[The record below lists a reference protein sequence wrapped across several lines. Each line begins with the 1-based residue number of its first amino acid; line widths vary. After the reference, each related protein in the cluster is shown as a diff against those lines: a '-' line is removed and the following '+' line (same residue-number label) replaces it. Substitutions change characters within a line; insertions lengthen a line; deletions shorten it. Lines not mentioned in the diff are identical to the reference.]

1 MNRRADLGWLAAGLA
16 GALVLAWAMPRA
28 YPLAPRD
35 WRISKT
41 EAEALALERFS
52 GLGELPVAPY
62 LVSRLIPAN
71 AIEARLH
78 EALDRRPAEELRA
91 SDLGRRVQSW
101 EVVVYSPSAPADE
114 WSYRAL
120 IASGGRFLSL
130 KARVPPDEARPEPA
144 AGEIRRAATAFL
156 EHQGIDL
163 ALLAEPEVRRRQL
176 EARTDRVLRFARRDP
191 TLGADLQDGVEV
203 TFAGHQLTGFSLYLE
218 DPEAAEIQARLQ
230 PLALIQQAWVFL
242 AVPLL
247 PLIAVPFVRRYHAGE
262 IGVRRGLQIGGLIF
276 VAGLGSMLLVGR
288 SIPAFDV
295 GVITRPQLTWV
306 AFFQLVLFYFLPLGI
321 TTFLSWSVGE
331 ALVREGWSQRLAA
344 FDALFRGR
352 WTNRTFAAASL
363 RGLAGGLGL
372 AALMTALLVAARGS
386 GIWAPTQ
393 QGSLWW
399 HGVAWF
405 SLPLV
410 ALSLVQALYAGL
422 LGRLLFLT
430 YLRRKL
436 GRWGGTALAVVAL
449 GLLFF
454 PLTTVFPIGW
464 GPLWWILESAF
475 LAWLFLRYG
484 LWTSVSAHLTA
495 IVVPQVGFLL
505 VAEDPA
511 LRFQAGLA
519 VLAVALPC
527 LVSLRSLWSDEGF
540 VYEYDEVPPHVA
552 RIARRERQ
560 KIELETARRIQASI
574 LPDLPPRL
582 AGVEVAHAYLPA
594 TEVGGDFY
602 DVHELADGR
611 LAVAVGDVAGHGV
624 SSGLVMSMAK
634 SALAVQVGFDP
645 GVEAVFATLNRMV
658 FESAGKRLLA
668 TLCYAVVDPGER
680 RLTYASA
687 GHLFPFRIG
696 AGGEVEALESVSY
709 PLGVRRELPVR
720 VRSTRLE
727 AGDFLVLFSDGVIE
741 ARRTGSDELY
751 GFERLEE
758 SLRRHGAGSA
768 QGLCDGILADL
779 ETYTGGAER
788 EDDLTLLVLRLP

>member
-16 GALVLAWAMPRA
+16 AALVLAWALPRA
-28 YPLAPRD
+28 FPLAPRD
-35 WRISKT
+35 WKISKP
-41 EAEALALERFS
+41 EAETLALERFLA
-52 GLGELPVAPY
+52 LGELPTSSY
-62 LVSRLIPAN
+62 LVSRVIPGN
-71 AIEARLH
+71 SIEARLH
-78 EALDRRPAEELRA
+78 EALDRGPAGELRA
-91 SDLGRRVQSW
+91 SDLGRQVQTW
-101 EVVVYSPSAPADE
+101 EVVVYSRSAPADE
-114 WSYRAL
+114 WAYRAL
-120 IASGGRFLSL
+120 IAPGGKFLSL
-130 KARVPPDEARPEPA
+130 RARVPPDEARSEPA

-156 EHQGIDL
+156 ERQGIDL
-163 ALLAEPEVRRRQL
+163 ALLADPEVRRRQL
-176 EARTDRVLRFARRDP
+176 QAHTERVLRFPRRDAI
-191 TLGADLQDGVEV
+191 LGHGLEDGVEV
-203 TFAGHQLTGFSLYLE
+203 TFAGDQLTGFSHYLE
-218 DPEAAEIQARLQ
+218 DPERAEIQARLQ
-230 PLALIQQAWVFL
+230 PLALIQQVWIFL

-262 IGVRRGLQIGGLIF
+262 VGVRRGLQI
-276 VAGLGSMLLVGR
+276 AGLVFAAGLVSMALVSR
-288 SIPAFDV
+288 SVPAFDI
-295 GVITRPQLTWV
+295 GIITRLQLTWV
-306 AFFQLVLFYFLPLGI
+306 AFFQLVLFYFLPLSL
-321 TTFLSWSVGE
+321 TAFLSWSVGE
-331 ALVREGWSQRLAA
+331 ALVRDGWSQRLAA

-363 RGLAGGLGL
+363 RGLAGGLVL
-372 AALMTALLVAARGS
+372 AALMTVLLVAARSS

-399 HGVAWF
+399 HGVAWYSF
-405 SLPLV
+405 PLV
-410 ALSLVQALYAGL
+410 ALSLVQALYSGL
-422 LGRLLFLT
+422 LGRLLVLT

-436 GRWGGTALAVVAL
+436 GRWAGTALAVVAL
-449 GLLFF
+449 GLLLF
-454 PLTTVFPIGW
+454 PLTTVFPVGW
-464 GPLWWILESAF
+464 GPLWWILESAV
-475 LAWLFLRYG
+475 LALLFLRYG
-484 LWTSVSAHLTA
+484 LWTSVSAHFTA
-495 IVVPQVGFLL
+495 IVVSQVGFLL
-505 VAEDPA
+505 VAENPA

-519 VLAVALPC
+519 MLAVALPC
-527 LVSLRSLWSDEGF
+527 LVSLRSLWSDKGF

-574 LPDLPPRL
+574 LPDLPPCL

-645 GVEAVFATLNRMV
+645 EVKAVFATLNRMV
-658 FESAGKRLLA
+658 FESAHKRLLA
-668 TLCYAVVDPGER
+668 TLCYAVVDPAGR

-696 AGGEVEALESVSY
+696 THGEVEALESVSY

-741 ARRTGSDELY
+741 ARRAGSDELY

-758 SLRRHGAGSA
+758 SLRRHGDGSA
-768 QGLCDGILADL
+768 QDLCHGILADL
-779 ETYTGGAER
+779 EIYTAGAER
-788 EDDLTLLVLRLP
+788 DDDLTLLVLRLP